1 MKQTK
6 KKWLILA
13 SGDGETRWLRD
24 HSRHRRDAQ
33 LKGDRC
39 HVDGTLNLTDNISTD
54 FYDFGS
60 GSEKNSLFLR
70 AGTFAAGCKFGGK
83 TATLIRAKKESS
95 SSIIRNGYAE
105 KHSHWCPRLS
115 GMYLFGFVSG
125 HRP

>member
-1 MKQTK
+1 MKQTN
-6 KKWLILA
+6 KKWLLLA
-13 SGDGETRWLRD
+13 AGDGETRWLRD

-60 GSEKNSLFLR
+60 GSANSLFLR

-83 TATLIRAKKESS
+83 TAQKGIFIINHKKWIR
-95 SSIIRNGYAE
+95 
-105 KHSHWCPRLS
+105 
-115 GMYLFGFVSG
+115 
-125 HRP
+125 

>member
-13 SGDGETRWLRD
+13 AGDGETRWLRD

-54 FYDFGS
+54 FD
-60 GSEKNSLFLR
+60 
-70 AGTFAAGCKFGGK
+70 T
-83 TATLIRAKKESS
+83 
-95 SSIIRNGYAE
+95 NGYLLLPLTANE
-105 KHSHWCPRLS
+105 IDEIFESVTTGIDFLQNEESQAAKGEWFDLS
-115 GMYLFGFVSG
+115 GRRISHPTQKGIFIIN
-125 HRP
+125 HKKWIR